1 MCDPVGRSIA
11 GRTPGISL
19 NEVGKRQAEKLAQRL
34 RELPLTAVYSSP
46 LERAAETAAP
56 IARVQGLEVQRLEGF
71 NEIDFGDW
79 TGKSLG
85 ELDRLPAW
93 RSFNT
98 FRSGTRIP
106 GGEHMAD
113 VLSRSLRDLDK
124 VRQAHSGPGAL
135 VSVVSHG
142 DVLRAVL
149 AHALGLSLDFMR
161 RLELSPASISILSAE
176 DDGNRVLQ
184 LNGTDGW
191 PSGVPSRHS
200 R

>member
-11 GRTPGISL
+11 GRSPGISL
-19 NEVGKRQAEKLAQRL
+19 NEAGKRQAEKLAQRL

-46 LERAAETAAP
+46 LERAVETASP
-56 IARVQGLEVQRLEGF
+56 IARLQGLEVQRLEGF

-79 TGKSLG
+79 TGKGLG
-85 ELDRLPAW
+85 ELDQLSAW

-113 VLSRSLRDLDK
+113 VLSRSLRDLDW
-124 VRQAHSGPGAL
+124 VRQAHSGPGTMVA
-135 VSVVSHG
+135 VVSHG

-149 AHALGLSLDFMR
+149 AHALGLSLDFMQ
-161 RLELSPASISILSAE
+161 RLELSPASTSILIAE
-176 DDGNRVLQ
+176 NNGNRVLQ

-191 PSGVPSRHS
+191 PPGVHCRDSR
-200 R
+200 